1 MICSRFSLLLLLFL
15 SLLLSSQKAEQ
26 LSYPPWNS
34 LLFWFLGVFHQFIKS
49 TLLFIT
55 LSPSPPFNSTYTST
69 NISPKICDQSFALI
83 ATTLWSNF
91 LYLIPNSYF
100 KFHLDILY
108 RKINVDRLLI
118 VHSLT
123 VSLVKKNTLSQIVF
137 N

>member
-1 MICSRFSLLLLLFL
+1 MLWTTSIVLTL
-15 SLLLSSQKAEQ
+15 SLPLPS
-26 LSYPPWNS
+26 
-34 LLFWFLGVFHQFIKS
+34 S
-49 TLLFIT
+49 TLFPFLTF

-123 VSLVKKNTLSQIVF
+123 VSLVKKNTLSQIKCSTKLINF
-137 N
+137 THPC